1 MSTSQLLSMTGFGRA
16 VRQLGGLTI
25 EVEARSVNHR
35 FFDLTVKSPR
45 IYSAYE
51 PEIRALAASTIT
63 RGRVEIFVSRRST
76 DASALSINFNKELFD
91 KLSDIY
97 RQATGDTDLRTTFDS
112 VVINILSRREVLD
125 VSEESGDSS
134 FERTVLFDALGAAL
148 GDLGAM
154 RLKEGGSLQKDLSG
168 RLMTLK
174 DLREKVKTSTEKA
187 PSVHREKLQQRIQK
201 LAPDVAID
209 PMRMA
214 AEVALICDR
223 LDTTEELVRLESH
236 FVQFSDALRVGKECG
251 RRLDF
256 IVQEMG
262 REFNTINSKAQ
273 DSTVQH
279 LVIDA
284 KAEIEKIKEQVQ
296 NVE

>member
-1 MSTSQLLSMTGFGRA
+1 MSGNQLLSMTGFGRA

-35 FFDLTVKSPR
+35 FFDLTIKSPR

-51 PEIRALAASTIT
+51 PEVRALVATTIT
-63 RGRVEIFVSRRST
+63 RGRIEIFVSRRST
-76 DASALSINFNKELFD
+76 DASALSINFNKEIFD
-91 KLSDIY
+91 KLSNIY
-97 RQATGDTDLRTTFDS
+97 RQTIGEAGMKNSHEAVAL
-112 VVINILSRREVLD
+112 NILSRREVLD
-125 VSEESGDSS
+125 VSEESGDGSS
-134 FERTVLFDALGAAL
+134 ERAVLFEALSVAL
-148 GDLGAM
+148 NELGAM
-154 RLKEGGSLQKDLSG
+154 RLREGRNLHKDLSA
-168 RLMTLK
+168 RLATLK
-174 DLREKVKTSTEKA
+174 GLREKVKTATEKN
-187 PSVHREKLQQRIQK
+187 PSSHREKLQQRIQK
-201 LAPDVAID
+201 FAPDVAID

-214 AEVALICDR
+214 AEVAIICDR

-236 FVQFSDALRVGKECG
+236 FGQFTDALCVGKECG